1 MCNGRLQASRVFLP
15 LIMGHHSCSEE
26 GGRGWGAPASARGS
40 PRRREPRPPWA
51 VPSHRGREVLADGG
65 LRSPQSSTQPC
76 TAGQPS
82 IGTAPPGNTQSPAG
96 QCQEQTVL
104 LTLGPALLLLHPA
117 VLTGSVP
124 FKEFPCTG
132 LGWETQNLLEL
143 WVLSLRD
150 CPQSCRTRGPAPHA
164 RCRPVERLASCAPL
178 TARYPLLESQHPG
191 FASQTAPVPSTPD
204 GDLKSA
210 TGSPLAHVLLP

>member
-1 MCNGRLQASRVFLP
+1 
-15 LIMGHHSCSEE
+15 MGHYSCSEE

-40 PRRREPRPPWA
+40 PSRREPRPPWA

-65 LRSPQSSTQPC
+65 QRSPQSSTQPC

-82 IGTAPPGNTQSPAG
+82 IGTALPGNTLGLCQTEAQSPAG

-124 FKEFPCTG
+124 FKEFPSTG

-150 CPQSCRTRGPAPHA
+150 CPQRCRTRALPHT
-164 RCRPVERLASCAPL
+164 PGVSPWSVRLACAPL
-178 TARYPLLESQHPG
+178 TARYPLLESQHPR
-191 FASQTAPVPSTPD
+191 FASQTAPDPSTPD

-210 TGSPLAHVLLP
+210 IGSPLAHVLLP